1 MTDNTTDQNLEN
13 QEPQE
18 ESKKPRR
25 LSKQF
30 MKNAG
35 KIAAGAGAQILAMGA
50 ISMITK
56 SALCTIGVIGLPAIP
71 LVAGVMGVAMTW
83 NRLRKDRNAMRAEGA
98 DVTMMELLKDDWK
111 GYAKK
116 WAVNSVLSGIGAGLM
131 QGVFYAMS
139 TFNVCETVSDTVSN
153 WMGSDTPTTDSVDAT
168 TAAADTQASADTTA
182 DASDAAPAVELSAAD
197 TLIAAL
203 EAQECLD
210 PCAQEILEG
219 LKNGEA
225 WALESAGT
233 SALNGTNGI
242 PCISV
247 ENATALI
254 EQAAEMGNVN
264 AQVDLAYYQYNGMY
278 CYEMNQEAAVET
290 INAIGQSWTGGEHL
304 LNTGAEEIVK
314 TIVTEEVTVQA
325 TDTATAAAETDF
337 ADAFGDMDTA
347 ETTEPAQPEVVGTCS
362 VTPDDIVTCGQN
374 IVMQANQSVNVYSV
388 FGDVVKMPLDSG
400 TANTQTFVENK
411 LPLVKNIFYAG
422 R

>member
-1 MTDNTTDQNLEN
+1 MKGCIVIVVSYIDIAATCYQNLN
-13 QEPQE
+13 YFRM
-18 ESKKPRR
+18 S
-25 LSKQF
+25 
-30 MKNAG
+30 
-35 KIAAGAGAQILAMGA
+35 
-50 ISMITK
+50 
-56 SALCTIGVIGLPAIP
+56 SACSAKEWRVTRVLC
-71 LVAGVMGVAMTW
+71 M
-83 NRLRKDRNAMRAEGA
+83 
-98 DVTMMELLKDDWK
+98 
-111 GYAKK
+111 
-116 WAVNSVLSGIGAGLM
+116 
-131 QGVFYAMS
+131 FYAMS
-139 TFNVCETVSDTVSN
+139 SFNVCETVSDTVSN
-153 WMGSDTPTTDSVDAT
+153 WMGSDTLTTDSVDAT
-168 TAAADTQASADTTA
+168 TAAPDTQASADTTA

-233 SALNGTNGI
+233 SALNGINGI

-304 LNTGAEEIVK
+304 LNTDAEEIVK

-325 TDTATAAAETDF
+325 TDTVTAAAETDF

-388 FGDVVKMPLDSG
+388 FGDVVKMTLDSG